1 MLILLSL
8 ILLASCSNSELYRVV
23 HPDAQYS
30 KSHLVRG
37 DGLLSFPEYDLY
49 LFPNPYGDKFSLQ
62 LEVRNHGAE
71 RLAYSINSV
80 SLKSSLKVKYT
91 LLETQVYDCRSG
103 DRIIPEDKTILIE
116 GNRCIR
122 IWYAF
127 NTGTEKHRELTFQ
140 DWGLLRPVSVKFKRS
155 KKSYLK

>member
-1 MLILLSL
+1 MVVLLL
-8 ILLASCSNSELYRVV
+8 FLLLGSCSNAELYRVV

-30 KSHLVRG
+30 KNHQVRG
-37 DGLLSFPEYDLY
+37 DALLSFPEYDLY

-62 LEVRNHGAE
+62 LEVRNLGSK

-80 SLKSSLKVKYT
+80 SLKNSLKVKYT
-91 LLETQVYDCRSG
+91 LIETQVYDCRSG
-103 DRIIPEDKTILIE
+103 DRLSPIDKTILIE

-122 IWYAF
+122 VWYAF

-140 DWGLLRPVSVKFKRS
+140 DWGLLRPISVAFKRT
-155 KKSYLK
+155 KKSYLR